1 MYVPDVSLS
10 IENDKKLLQQL
21 KSGFK
26 RTVKCNK
33 YRSKMNIQSNNNNLN
48 YLIDPTFTKVSRL
61 FNWSTDYL
69 FCHLQELLEKM
80 IQEKII
86 DILFNII
93 MYQILKKKK
102 DKTMEQQCNSSFK
115 NQKKLLLNFYK
126 ILWTS
131 YKSGNAKG
139 CKFVEKFWE

>member
-1 MYVPDVSLS
+1 M
-10 IENDKKLLQQL
+10 
-21 KSGFK
+21 
-26 RTVKCNK
+26 
-33 YRSKMNIQSNNNNLN
+33 
-48 YLIDPTFTKVSRL
+48 
-61 FNWSTDYL
+61 
-69 FCHLQELLEKM
+69 
-80 IQEKII
+80 QEKII

-131 YKSGNAKG
+131 YKSGNTKG